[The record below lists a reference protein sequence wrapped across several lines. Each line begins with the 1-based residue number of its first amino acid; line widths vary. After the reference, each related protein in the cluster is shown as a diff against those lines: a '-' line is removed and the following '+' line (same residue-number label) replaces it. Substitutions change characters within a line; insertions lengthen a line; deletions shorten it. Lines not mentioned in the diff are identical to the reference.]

1 MPVVSHDD
9 VYSIA
14 VAEGASPEEA
24 EFLAAVAG
32 PESGYNT
39 QAHNPNA
46 STGDNSYGLL
56 QINMLGRMGENR
68 AAEWGLSSYDDLYDP
83 ATNIRAG
90 LSILRS
96 QGKKAWTTYT
106 SGAYKSYFKSG
117 TVAHAVDTGTG
128 APSETTAPPVAELQK
143 DPHDTLESRLLAIND
158 IFAKTGLQLKGP
170 Q

>member
-1 MPVVSHDD
+1 MPVLSHDD
-9 VYSIA
+9 VYNIA
-14 VAEGASPEEA
+14 IQQGATPDEA
-24 EFLAAVAG
+24 QFLAAVAG

-56 QINMLGRMGENR
+56 QINMLGKMGEGR
-68 AAEWGLSSYDDLYDP
+68 AKEWGLSSYDDLYDP

-106 SGAYKSYFKSG
+106 SGAYKSYDTAYSGQTTGDYSSG
-117 TVAHAVDTGTG
+117 T
-128 APSETTAPPVAELQK
+128 PSETTAPAATLPK
-143 DPHDTLESRLLAIND
+143 NPNDTLESRLLAIDN
-158 IFAKTGLQLKGP
+158 IFGKAGIQLKGP

>member
-1 MPVVSHDD
+1 MPVLSHDD
-9 VYSIA
+9 VYQIA
-14 VAEGASPEEA
+14 ISEGASPDEA
-24 EFLAAVAG
+24 SFLAAVAG

-56 QINMLGRMGENR
+56 QINMLGKMGENR

-90 LSILRS
+90 LTILRS

-106 SGAYKSYFKSG
+106 SGAYKSY
-117 TVAHAVDTGTG
+117 VQPVDPNAPAYTGG
-128 APSETTAPPVAELQK
+128 SAPSEQTAAPTELPK
-143 DPHDTLESRLLAIND
+143 DPKDTLESRLLAIDD
-158 IFAKTGLQLKGP
+158 IFGKAGLQLKGP